1 MLPRRKNK
9 SADELRIHRLL
20 CSEVLHGL
28 VNRLYAPRLKGYF
41 SMPKKAIDRAAIEA
55 QLRADLEAQPQED
68 HTEAQ
73 PQDEKSANRVESWQ
87 ALTLAEAF
95 KPRPP
100 VEKVVAGLMPRESV
114 SVWFG
119 PPGVQKSLLMLDLAQ
134 CVISGAPWLRSKTHT
149 DGRAVMRGA
158 VAWLDLDN
166 GKRESLPRIEAIA
179 RGHGFD
185 AETATRCEPLIMW
198 SLPLPRPSGADTA
211 LMIDLADYLAARGV
225 VLLIVDN
232 LQRVSPGLKEN
243 DNEIDAVMANMRMIA
258 ERSRVA
264 VALIHHSTKNAGEK
278 TRKGD
283 ALRGHSSIE
292 AGADLAMMVTRE
304 GDLSDSPIRVVCTKA
319 RGAMPRPFFA
329 QFHYTH
335 KPNTDGELA
344 TARFSSEAIRTL
356 DDQVTDAVLEVVR
369 AAAQQGGINKS
380 NLTKAVLEQF
390 QDTSGARNSVF
401 RALENLEAAEKLVSR
416 KGANNAT
423 LFLPRI

>member
-1 MLPRRKNK
+1 
-9 SADELRIHRLL
+9 
-20 CSEVLHGL
+20 
-28 VNRLYAPRLKGYF
+28 
-41 SMPKKAIDRAAIEA
+41 MPKRTVDRAALEA
-55 QLRADLEAQPQED
+55 QRLRDLEAQPP
-68 HTEAQ
+68 
-73 PQDEKSANRVESWQ
+73 PQDEKPANRVEAWQ
-87 ALTLAEAF
+87 TITLADAF

-100 VEKVVAGLMPRESV
+100 VEKVVAGLMPRKSV

-134 CVISGAPWLRSKTHT
+134 CVISGTPWLRSKTHT
-149 DGRAVMRGA
+149 EGRAVTRGA

-166 GKRESLPRIEAIA
+166 GESESLPRIEATA

-185 AETATRCEPLIMW
+185 EATAARCEPLIMW

-211 LMIDLADYLAARGV
+211 LMIDLADYLTARGV

-243 DNEIDAVMANMRMIA
+243 DNEMDAVMANMRMIA

-292 AGADLAMMVTRE
+292 AGVDLAMMVTRE
-304 GDLSDSPIRVVCTKA
+304 GDQNDSPIRVICTKA
-319 RGAMPRPFFA
+319 RGAMPKPFFA
-329 QFHYTH
+329 QFHFTH
-335 KPNTDGELA
+335 KPHTDGELE
-344 TARFSSEAIRTL
+344 TARFSSESIRTL

-369 AAAQQGGINKS
+369 SAAQQGGINKS
-380 NLTKAVLEQF
+380 TLEKSVLDQF
-390 QDTSGARNSVF
+390 QDTNGARNAVR
-401 RALENLEAAEKLVSR
+401 RALEHLERSGEVISR
-416 KGANNAT
+416 RGDRNAT
-423 LFLPRI
+423 LFFPRS

>member
-1 MLPRRKNK
+1 
-9 SADELRIHRLL
+9 
-20 CSEVLHGL
+20 
-28 VNRLYAPRLKGYF
+28 
-41 SMPKKAIDRAAIEA
+41 MPKRTVDRAAIEA
-55 QLRADLEAQPQED
+55 KLRTDL
-68 HTEAQ
+68 EAQ
-73 PQDEKSANRVESWQ
+73 PQDEKPANRVETWETIT
-87 ALTLAEAF
+87 LTDAF
-95 KPRPP
+95 KPRPR
-100 VEKVVAGLMPRESV
+100 VEKIVAGLMPRESV

-134 CVISGAPWLRSKTHT
+134 CVISGTPWLRSKTNT

-211 LMIDLADYLAARGV
+211 LMLDLAAYLEARGV

-258 ERSRVA
+258 EHARVA

-304 GDLSDSPIRVVCTKA
+304 GDQNDSPIRVICTKA

-335 KPNTDGELA
+335 KPNTDGELE

-356 DDQVTDAVLEVVR
+356 DDQVVDAVLEVVR

-380 NLTKAVLEQF
+380 GLMKAVLEQF
-390 QDTSGARNSVF
+390 QDTPGARNSVF
-401 RALENLEAAEKLVSR
+401 RALENLEATEKLVSR

-423 LFLPRI
+423 LFFPRI

>member
-1 MLPRRKNK
+1 
-9 SADELRIHRLL
+9 
-20 CSEVLHGL
+20 
-28 VNRLYAPRLKGYF
+28 
-41 SMPKKAIDRAAIEA
+41 MPKKAIDRAAIEA